1 MVLEYVLAFGGIFI
15 GLFLAKY
22 TKEEL
27 KPGRKYFI
35 TFYKMMLFLLIVYL
49 LYFVTL
55 DWYALFFVL
64 GFIVTLF
71 FSNLYFYLGLA
82 VFSSASLYMAF
93 FVFLLGL
100 PYGTLLYSR
109 KKLKNYL
116 LYSFVFFVLSALVLL
131 VDIVGINYF
140 IAGALF
146 SFFLRKVL

>member
-1 MVLEYVLAFGGIFI
+1 MVLEYVLAFVGVFV
-15 GLFLAKY
+15 GLFIAKY
-22 TKEEL
+22 TKEEY

-35 TFYKMMLFLLIVYL
+35 TFYKLMLFLLIVYL
-49 LYFVTL
+49 LYFATL

-64 GFIVTLF
+64 GFVATLF

-100 PYGTLLYSR
+100 PYGTLLSPR
-109 KKLKNYL
+109 NNLKSYL
-116 LYSFVFFVLSALVLL
+116 LYSFIFFVVSALILL
-131 VDIVGINYF
+131 VNFVGISYF
-140 IAGALF
+140 VAGALF